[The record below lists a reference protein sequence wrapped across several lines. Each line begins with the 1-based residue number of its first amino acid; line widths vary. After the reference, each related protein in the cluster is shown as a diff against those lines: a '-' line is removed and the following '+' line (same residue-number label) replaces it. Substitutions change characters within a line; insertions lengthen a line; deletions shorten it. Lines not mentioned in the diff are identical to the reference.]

1 MQSIHKDLKKELEFD
16 QILDLLCEKSQ
27 SPKNQQFF
35 KSIQAFSSFSA
46 LKTSFQTLENYG
58 FAREDS
64 RFPSFQYQNLQKS
77 IKLLKIENA
86 SLDAEDFFAM
96 LLAIDF
102 SNKAFRFF
110 KSNPEHYS
118 TLERLFEN
126 LNPEKA
132 LAKRILEVFTPQ
144 KELRDKASDA
154 LFQIRAKLKTCS
166 RLLSQQFNRALSHC
180 EAQGFLADIKETYI
194 DHTRVLAISAEH
206 KRKVKGRRLGE
217 SNTGAV
223 AYIEPQDCAILNREW
238 YAHKADE
245 KEEVRRILLALT
257 NEFRDRLAFIKAL
270 TRLQEQLD
278 RLEAKTQLGHVFEA
292 VIPKLSQTKSMT
304 WKDAYHPLL
313 LQKYK
318 DERKRVHPQDMSL
331 NEEQFM
337 VVISGPNAGGKSISL
352 KTVGLLQIMFQCGLK
367 VPVHPDSVFCLFDAI
382 FTDIGD
388 NQSIE
393 NELSTYSHRL
403 NRMREILDES
413 SADSMILI
421 DEFGSGSDPILGA
434 ALAAVFFEELHQKQA
449 FSVLTTHYGNIK
461 LMAEQMEGIQNASML
476 FDEKNFKPLYK
487 LQIGRPGS
495 SFTFEVAQNM
505 GIDTQL
511 IKRAKEKVSI
521 ENMKY
526 EELINQY
533 QKLNLALEK
542 EKHKL
547 RKKTKRTHTLK
558 KEFDEKLEKL
568 DGKAKR
574 LDDQVEHQQK
584 HLILGRKMEK
594 IILQY
599 KKNKQTKQ
607 LFQQFKRLVVKES
620 NLPEEVLKTVKSS
633 AVFKERK
640 SKEPV
645 QFQIGDVVNL
655 VGKNTKGQ
663 VLIVNKSKITVAF
676 GALKTQI
683 DASKLELFE
692 D

>member
-421 DEFGSGSDPILGA
+421 DEFGSG
-434 ALAAVFFEELHQKQA
+434 
-449 FSVLTTHYGNIK
+449 
-461 LMAEQMEGIQNASML
+461 
-476 FDEKNFKPLYK
+476 
-487 LQIGRPGS
+487 
-495 SFTFEVAQNM
+495 
-505 GIDTQL
+505 
-511 IKRAKEKVSI
+511 
-521 ENMKY
+521 
-526 EELINQY
+526 
-533 QKLNLALEK
+533 
-542 EKHKL
+542 
-547 RKKTKRTHTLK
+547 
-558 KEFDEKLEKL
+558 
-568 DGKAKR
+568 
-574 LDDQVEHQQK
+574 
-584 HLILGRKMEK
+584 
-594 IILQY
+594 
-599 KKNKQTKQ
+599 
-607 LFQQFKRLVVKES
+607 
-620 NLPEEVLKTVKSS
+620 
-633 AVFKERK
+633 
-640 SKEPV
+640 
-645 QFQIGDVVNL
+645 
-655 VGKNTKGQ
+655 
-663 VLIVNKSKITVAF
+663 
-676 GALKTQI
+676 
-683 DASKLELFE
+683 
-692 D
+692 